1 MHEGDTSRRAALS
14 TATSPDGSDT
24 RLWLPNVRKK
34 KSQIK
39 KLPHYRKILELYHAG
54 GDKNQSPSIS
64 SMGGVRGHGKETITL
79 GNTGSKMQRGPFVLN
94 VCPLLAWLGGHGA
107 GGEVGEAARWMK
119 LCLAHTNCF
128 PAPVLVYW

>member
-1 MHEGDTSRRAALS
+1 MHEGDTSRSAALS

-94 VCPLLAWLGGHGA
+94 VSVLCWHGWGGMGQVVKWGRLQ
-107 GGEVGEAARWMK
+107 GG
-119 LCLAHTNCF
+119 
-128 PAPVLVYW
+128 